1 MLSGWTFWL
10 LYAIVRAAMF
20 LWHPVFRVRGRENLP
35 AEGGYVICPNH
46 SGLADP
52 VWVVLAMRAG
62 FIPRIMA
69 KKELFSV
76 PFLSRLIT
84 WLGAFG
90 VDRDGADVGAIK
102 TALRCLRD
110 GQPLLLFPEGTRVKP
125 GKEVQPKGGAVV
137 LAARAGCPIVPV
149 YLTAKRRPFSP
160 MTCVFGQPYTVEKKL
175 TDEEQTREIE
185 RLMEKIY
192 EMGERA

>member
-1 MLSGWTFWL
+1 MLSGWIFWP

-20 LWHPVFRVRGRENLP
+20 LWHPVFHVRGRENLP
-35 AEGGYVICPNH
+35 AEGSYVICPNH

-52 VWVVLAMRAG
+52 VWVVLAMKAG

-76 PFLSRLIT
+76 PLLRNLVT

-102 TALRCLRD
+102 LALRCLKD
-110 GQPLLLFPEGTRVKP
+110 GQPLMIFPEGTRMKP
-125 GKEVQPKGGAVV
+125 GKQVEPKAGALV
-137 LAARAGCPIVPV
+137 LAARAQCPIVPA
-149 YLTAKRRPFSP
+149 YLTARRRPFSP
-160 MTCVFGQPYTVEKKL
+160 MTCVFGQPYTLEKRL
-175 TDEEQTREIE
+175 SEQEQAQE
-185 RLMEKIY
+185 LQRLMKTIY
-192 EMGERA
+192 EMGEKA

>member
-1 MLSGWTFWL
+1 MLSGWIFWL
-10 LYAIVRAAMF
+10 LYVPVRAAMF

-35 AEGGYVICPNH
+35 TEGSYVICPNH

-52 VWVVLAMRAG
+52 IWVILAMRKG

-76 PFLSRLIT
+76 PFLGKLVT

-90 VDRDGADVGAIK
+90 VDREGADVGAIK
-102 TALRCLRD
+102 QALRCLKD
-110 GQPLLLFPEGTRVKP
+110 GQPLMIFPEGTRVKP
-125 GKEVQPKGGAVV
+125 GKLVEPKGGAIV
-137 LAARAGCPIVPV
+137 LAARAECPIVPV

-160 MTCVFGQPYTVEKKL
+160 MTCVFGTPYTVEKRL
-175 TDEEQTREIE
+175 NEEQQAREIR
-185 RLMEKIY
+185 RLMDTIY
-192 EMGERA
+192 EMGAGE